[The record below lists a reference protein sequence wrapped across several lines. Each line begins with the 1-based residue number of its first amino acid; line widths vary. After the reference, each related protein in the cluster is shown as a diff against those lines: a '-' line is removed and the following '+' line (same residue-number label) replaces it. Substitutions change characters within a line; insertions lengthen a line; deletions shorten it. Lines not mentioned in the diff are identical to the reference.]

1 MNQKLQSNCV
11 DIGDVTVVCILY
23 HPAPGEGKGACK
35 MERPTCW
42 RNEWNTL
49 PTLANIGDEFTTKA
63 LGMARR
69 KDSRD
74 ETWYSGKTDSVLG
87 KLGHQDGLR

>member
-1 MNQKLQSNCV
+1 
-11 DIGDVTVVCILY
+11 
-23 HPAPGEGKGACK
+23 